1 MVHPEK
7 YNCPIIVWL
16 CLLPAGQHRNEN
28 ERKRVLMPFMEIK
41 EPETVLINKDESVN
55 MDHVQ
60 NFNQWLKQYARP
72 YREMMSFYS
81 CAIMEVETKFRVLS
95 EDLSL
100 AFERNPIE
108 TIHTRLKSAESIMN
122 KLVRRQ
128 FPLSVESIQ
137 ENIHDIA
144 GVRVVCSFQ
153 SDIYMLADAFL
164 MQDDV
169 TLIQRK
175 DYFKNPKPNGYRSL
189 HLIVSVPIFLHNE
202 KKSMKVEVQLR
213 TLAMDLWA
221 STEHKI
227 RYKKDNL
234 ISQADNQA
242 LFECAESCSEIDRKL
257 EQIYQNV
264 IKSKAKQEIQKV

>member
-1 MVHPEK
+1 METMENSTMVIGK
-7 YNCPIIVWL
+7 D
-16 CLLPAGQHRNEN
+16 
-28 ERKRVLMPFMEIK
+28 
-41 EPETVLINKDESVN
+41 ETVNV
-55 MDHVQ
+55 DHVQ
-60 NFNQWLKQYARP
+60 HFNQWMKQFARP
-72 YREMMSFYS
+72 YRELMSFYS

-95 EDLSL
+95 EDMSL

-108 TIHTRLKSAESIMN
+108 TIHTRLKSPESIMN
-122 KLVRRQ
+122 KMIRRGI
-128 FPLSVESIQ
+128 PLSVENIRDS
-137 ENIHDIA
+137 IHDIA

-153 SDIYMLADAFL
+153 SDIYMLAESFL
-164 MQDDV
+164 RQDDV

-175 DYFKNPKPNGYRSL
+175 DYFQNPKPNGYRSL

-234 ISQADNQA
+234 LSPEDNQA
-242 LFECAESCSEIDRKL
+242 LFDCAQMCSEIDRKL
-257 EQIYQNV
+257 ENIYQNV
-264 IKSKAKQEIQKV
+264 LKNKVSQEIKNK

>member
-1 MVHPEK
+1 M
-7 YNCPIIVWL
+7 
-16 CLLPAGQHRNEN
+16 
-28 ERKRVLMPFMEIK
+28 ERMEA
-41 EPETVLINKDESVN
+41 ETVLINRDESAN

-60 NFNQWLKQYARP
+60 NFNRWLKQYARP

-95 EDLSL
+95 EDMSL

-108 TIHTRLKSAESIMN
+108 TIHTRLKSPESIMN
-122 KLVRRQ
+122 KLLRRQ
-128 FPLSVESIQ
+128 IPLSVESIQ

-175 DYFKNPKPNGYRSL
+175 DYFKSPKPNGYRSL
-189 HLIVSVPIFLHNE
+189 HLIVTVPIFLHNE

-234 ISQADNQA
+234 ISEEDNKA
-242 LFECAESCSEIDRKL
+242 LFQCAEGCSEIDRKL

-264 IKSKAKQEIQKV
+264 IHSKEIQEKKQG

>member
-1 MVHPEK
+1 MHTVET
-7 YNCPIIVWL
+7 
-16 CLLPAGQHRNEN
+16 EN
-28 ERKRVLMPFMEIK
+28 LVIGTDASM
-41 EPETVLINKDESVN
+41 N
-55 MDHVQ
+55 MDDLQ
-60 NFNQWLKQYARP
+60 QFNQWMKRHARP
-72 YREMMSFYS
+72 YRELMSFYS

-95 EDLSL
+95 EDMAL
-100 AFERNPIE
+100 AFERSPIE
-108 TIHTRLKSAESIMN
+108 TIHTRLKSPESIMN
-122 KLVRRQ
+122 KLLRRGN
-128 FPLSVESIQ
+128 PLSVESIQ

-153 SDIYMLADAFL
+153 SDIYTLAEAFL
-164 MQDDV
+164 RQDDV

-175 DYFKNPKPNGYRSL
+175 DYFRNPKPNGYRSL

-234 ISQADNQA
+234 LSPADHQA
-242 LFECAESCSEIDRKL
+242 LFECAEGCSEIDRKL
-257 EQIYQNV
+257 ERIYQNV
-264 IKSKAKQEIQKV
+264 LKSKNEQETKKE

>member
-1 MVHPEK
+1 MES
-7 YNCPIIVWL
+7 
-16 CLLPAGQHRNEN
+16 
-28 ERKRVLMPFMEIK
+28 MEIGTVVIGQD
-41 EPETVLINKDESVN
+41 ETVN
-55 MDHVQ
+55 MDSVQ
-60 NFNQWLKQYARP
+60 SFNQWLKQYARP
-72 YREMMSFYS
+72 YREMMSFYH

-108 TIHTRLKSAESIMN
+108 TIHTRLKSPESIMN
-122 KLVRRQ
+122 KLVRRRI
-128 FPLSVESIQ
+128 PLSLESLQ
-137 ENIHDIA
+137 DNIHDIA
-144 GVRVVCSFQ
+144 GVRVVCTFQ

-175 DYFKNPKPNGYRSL
+175 DYFRDPKPNGYRSL

-202 KKSMKVEVQLR
+202 KKCMKVEVQLR

-227 RYKKDNL
+227 RYKKDNR
-234 ISQADNQA
+234 ISPADNQA
-242 LFECAESCSEIDRKL
+242 LLECAESCSEIDRRL
-257 EQIYQNV
+257 EQIYHHV
-264 IKSKAKQEIQKV
+264 IRT